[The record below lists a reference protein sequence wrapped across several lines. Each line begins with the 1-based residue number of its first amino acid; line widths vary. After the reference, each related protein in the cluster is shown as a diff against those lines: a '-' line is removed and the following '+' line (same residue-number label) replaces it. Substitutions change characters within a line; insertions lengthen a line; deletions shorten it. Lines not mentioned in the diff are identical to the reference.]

1 MKTRSDG
8 GAQWATRELTVG
20 LDLLLSGEE
29 SLNVRKKTWHAILPD
44 VPDDFRIDIVV
55 FVPEDIS
62 HGPNAR
68 PIVVGKLLFSE
79 RAELRGCFGN
89 AQQASFTASRTRLYS
104 LNRAKSN
111 PSMYLS
117 ISRTF
122 ATMSRSR
129 TNSLLEGNGSVPF
142 YLAPQ
147 SCVLNWFGDDIDAS
161 AGHMLDRR
169 LQSLQCSEIAEA
181 GSPHRFGQLDDDV
194 DVGPSLFLGACKG
207 PEQRNVLHARTLQSR
222 AIFP

>member
-29 SLNVRKKTWHAILPD
+29 SLNVRKKTWQAVLPD
-44 VPDDFRIDIVV
+44 VSDDFRIDIVV

-89 AQQASFTASRTRLYS
+89 AQQASFH
-104 LNRAKSN
+104 
-111 PSMYLS
+111 
-117 ISRTF
+117 
-122 ATMSRSR
+122 
-129 TNSLLEGNGSVPF
+129 GVPNQIVF
-142 YLAPQ
+142 FEQGEVQPVHVFVDQ
-147 SCVLNWFGDDIDAS
+147 SYVCD
-161 AGHMLDRR
+161 
-169 LQSLQCSEIAEA
+169 
-181 GSPHRFGQLDDDV
+181 
-194 DVGPSLFLGACKG
+194 
-207 PEQRNVLHARTLQSR
+207 NVA
-222 AIFP
+222 